1 MQRKHQVKRARR
13 GSSRGRRRPQSG
25 YSLLEVTFAAALM
38 FVIAAAV
45 VPLFLRSLES
55 NAKGGFS
62 SIMANFVTGDLEAA
76 NQISIDNPD
85 WNIPP
90 VGVLDLGSEYWR
102 TDPDGG
108 IGSGA
113 WHDSPDG
120 PGQAVWVR
128 RREIRKYSFADISEG
143 TISTSGG
150 TIHTTGNPLLFD
162 TPLIDDN
169 DGDGFKAHFVEM
181 RVSVQPC
188 RLCGDEDNPDEYVSL
203 GQRMSVS
210 HYRTF

>member
-1 MQRKHQVKRARR
+1 M
-13 GSSRGRRRPQSG
+13 
-25 YSLLEVTFAAALM
+25 TFAAALM

-62 SIMANFVTGDLEAA
+62 SIMTNFVTGDLEAA

-90 VGVLDLGSEYWR
+90 VGVLEMDAEYWR

-108 IGSGA
+108 MGGD

-120 PGQAVWVR
+120 PGQAVWIR
-128 RREIRKYSFADISEG
+128 LREIRKYSFADISGG
-143 TISTSGG
+143 TISTDGG
-150 TIHTTGNPLLFD
+150 VIHTTGNPHLFD
-162 TPLIDDN
+162 APLIDDN

-188 RLCGDEDNPDEYVSL
+188 RKCGDEDNPDEFVAL
-203 GQRMSVS
+203 GQRMTVS
-210 HYRTF
+210 HFRAF